1 MRKKH
6 NRKTLLFKVIITLW
20 ILTTKQKNTH
30 TKKKTA
36 EQTSAIKCVFRVK
49 VISIFFSNTSH
60 TLIHT
65 HIKHTHDIKIK
76 ASINKTLTSLSC
88 SYLTSS

>member
-1 MRKKH
+1 MQKKH

-30 TKKKTA
+30 KKKTA

-65 HIKHTHDIKIK
+65 QHQTHT
-76 ASINKTLTSLSC
+76 
-88 SYLTSS
+88 